1 MKKIVMF
8 VIVLT
13 MGVALLAGC
22 GSAEQGKKSIG
33 TASVSKGA
41 VNADVAAP
49 AANAGAKTSDGKY
62 EIYVLDAET
71 EEPVTGVKV
80 QFCSDTQCLM
90 GKTDDKGCAVFDE
103 APGNYTAHVLK
114 APEGYEKTDEEL
126 ALTKTEHTA
135 VFKLSKAK

>member
-13 MGVALLAGC
+13 MGIALLTGC
-22 GSAEQGKKSIG
+22 GSSDQGKKSIG
-33 TASVSKGA
+33 TASVQKEA
-41 VNADVAAP
+41 VKASNPAP

-71 EEPVTGVKV
+71 EEPVAGAKV
-80 QFCSDTQCLM
+80 QFCSETQCMM
-90 GKTDDKGCAVFDE
+90 GKTDVKGCAAFDQ

-135 VFKLSKAK
+135 VFKLNKAK

>member
-13 MGVALLAGC
+13 MGVALLTGC

-41 VNADVAAP
+41 ANADVAAP

-80 QFCSDTQCLM
+80 QF
-90 GKTDDKGCAVFDE
+90 
-103 APGNYTAHVLK
+103 
-114 APEGYEKTDEEL
+114 
-126 ALTKTEHTA
+126 
-135 VFKLSKAK
+135 